1 MASTLTNL
9 LYHIVF
15 STKGRLCL
23 IYEGVER
30 ELHAY
35 MGGIVRAHG
44 GVALGID
51 GTNNHVHMLIKLKP
65 AIPLPS
71 VIRFIK
77 TGSSKWMNELPT
89 TVDRFNW
96 QTGYGAF
103 SVSES
108 QASRVL
114 NYIRDQKRHHRKQ
127 SFEDELVI
135 LLAKHS
141 VSYDAK
147 YIWD

>member
-9 LYHIVF
+9 LYHVVF
-15 STKGRLCL
+15 STKGRLDL
-23 IYEGVER
+23 IAESTEK

-51 GTNNHVHMLIKLKP
+51 GTSNHVHMLLKLKP
-65 AIPLPS
+65 AIPLANI
-71 VIRFIK
+71 IRFVK
-77 TGSSKWMNELPT
+77 TSSSKWMNELRT
-89 TVDRFNW
+89 TTDRFNW

-108 QASRVL
+108 QASKVL
-114 NYIRDQKRHHRKQ
+114 NYIKEQKHHHSVL
-127 SFEDELVI
+127 SFESEFAL
-135 LLAKHS
+135 LLAKHE